1 MSWFVE
7 KLNVYHREDAIDET
21 EVGASMGPNNPF
33 INMVGDLE
41 DFEAIRIEPL
51 NSTTPII
58 EVIDVGDFKIFGV
71 RNIADMDKLV
81 YGEEGENG
89 YIDNDRVLAQDDN
102 IEKVGYI
109 CRGPQKW
116 DRYGNEATYL
126 PIMRS
131 RFKYEEI
138 EG

>member
-1 MSWFVE
+1 MRTVSTDLSGFDGIW
-7 KLNVYHREDAIDET
+7 
-21 EVGASMGPNNPF
+21 
-33 INMVGDLE
+33 MVG
-41 DFEAIRIEPL
+41 
-51 NSTTPII
+51 NI

-89 YIDNDRVLAQDDN
+89 YTDNDRALAQDGN

-116 DRYGNEATYL
+116 DRYGNAATYL

-138 EG
+138 GG